1 MGLCPCNPLCGGCC
15 SYPGCERARAAQLSW
30 ERGNTAANT
39 CPGPGRGL
47 RCHKSQRQLPR
58 ARRPGSG
65 REIRPRGHSPGSER
79 GEGGAGK
86 GNLPPVPDGST
97 GGPCWRHGKGVH
109 WRQQG
114 MVLGGKQSAALL
126 SLSLR
131 LLHRGAGQLLAPNL
145 YQLSKY
151 SCPDTGCW
159 IARGRNSVPH
169 RQQLVKHLTPSLL
182 WAGSLFLS
190 CRKESEPVRLDP
202 CLQRASWQGGSHQA
216 QTEIQVWPLIS
227 LGNAVQDEP
236 LQPNGK

>member
-1 MGLCPCNPLCGGCC
+1 MKAWDFVLVILCVEAAVLTRGAGE
-15 SYPGCERARAAQLSW
+15 PGQHSSVGNVETRQPTLALAQA
-30 ERGNTAANT
+30 E
-39 CPGPGRGL
+39 GL

-58 ARRPGSG
+58 ARRPGWG
-65 REIRPRGHSPGSER
+65 QGIRPRGHSPGSER

-190 CRKESEPVRLDP
+190 CRKES
-202 CLQRASWQGGSHQA
+202 RASEAG
-216 QTEIQVWPLIS
+216 PLPAES
-227 LGNAVQDEP
+227 LLARGIPPGTN
-236 LQPNGK
+236 